1 MMRLEGKKAL
11 VTGAGSY
18 GIGRSIALAFAR
30 EGADVAI
37 HFHSRP
43 EVAASVVA
51 DIEALG
57 RQSFA
62 LQADLD
68 EAETSRQVVRDATE
82 RLGGLDIIVTAAA
95 VIYRR
100 PILEIADAEWD
111 HLMALNL
118 RGTFACATEAA
129 RIMRTRDTKGRIIL
143 IGSIVQQLAL
153 AGQIAYGVTKA
164 GVAQLARGMAYE
176 LAGDGITVN
185 VIAPGA
191 TLTDF
196 NRAHLSDPK
205 VRQQRIDAIPMG
217 RLGEP
222 DDMAEAAVYL
232 ASPGAAYT
240 TGITIFVD
248 GGIMLP

>member
-1 MMRLEGKKAL
+1 MRDLRGLPIAAYL
-11 VTGAGSY
+11 GMLT
-18 GIGRSIALAFAR
+18 ALAL
-30 EGADVAI
+30 GAAFVAMLAIVIFLPPRPPDVMRTDI
-37 HFHSRP
+37 
-43 EVAASVVA
+43 VA
-51 DIEALG
+51 DN
-57 RQSFA
+57 F
-62 LQADLD
+62 QA
-68 EAETSRQVVRDATE
+68 
-82 RLGGLDIIVTAAA
+82 G
-95 VIYRR
+95 Y
-100 PILEIADAEWD
+100 D
-111 HLMALNL
+111 HMMALNL

-129 RIMRTRDTKGRIIL
+129 RIMRAASTKGRIIL

-153 AGQIAYGVTKA
+153 AGQIAYGTTKA

-205 VRQQRIDAIPMG
+205 VRAGREAAIPMG
-217 RLGEP
+217 RLGDPE
-222 DDMAEAAVYL
+222 DMVEAALYL

>member
-1 MMRLEGKKAL
+1 MRLDRKTAL
-11 VTGAGSY
+11 ITGSGSY
-18 GIGRSIALAFAR
+18 GIGRAIALGFAR

-37 HFHSRP
+37 HYHSRP
-43 EVAASVVA
+43 DIAASVVA

-57 RQSFA
+57 RRSFA
-62 LQADLD
+62 LQADLSAG
-68 EAETSRQVVRDATE
+68 EACRQLVRDARE

-95 VIYRR
+95 AIYRKS
-100 PILEIADAEWD
+100 ILEITDAEWD
-111 HLMALNL
+111 HMMALNL
-118 RGTFACATEAA
+118 RGSFACATEAA
-129 RIMRTRDTKGRIIL
+129 RIMQAQGTQGRIIL

-153 AGQIAYGVTKA
+153 AGQIAYGTTKA

-176 LAGDGITVN
+176 LAADGITVN

-205 VRQQRIDAIPMG
+205 VRASREAAIPMG
-217 RLGEP
+217 RLGDPE
-222 DDMAEAAVYL
+222 DMVEAALYL

>member
-1 MMRLEGKKAL
+1 MRLDGKKAL
-11 VTGAGSY
+11 ITGAGSY
-18 GIGRSIALAFAR
+18 GIGRAIALAFAR
-30 EGADVAI
+30 EGAEVAI
-37 HFHSRP
+37 HYHSRP
-43 EVAASVVA
+43 EVAAAVVA
-51 DIEALG
+51 DLQALG
-57 RQSFA
+57 RRSLA
-62 LQADLD
+62 LQADLS
-68 EAETSRQVVRDATE
+68 EAEACRQLVRDGSE
-82 RLGGLDIIVTAAA
+82 RLRGLDIIVTAAA
-95 VIYRR
+95 AIYRK
-100 PILEIADAEWD
+100 PILEITDGEWD
-111 HLMALNL
+111 HMMALNL

-129 RIMRTRDTKGRIIL
+129 RIMRANGTKGRIIV

-153 AGQIAYGVTKA
+153 AGQVAYGTTKG

-176 LAGDGITVN
+176 LAADGITVN

-196 NRAHLSDPK
+196 NRDYLSDPE
-205 VRQQRIDAIPMG
+205 VRRKRIEAIPMG

-248 GGIMLP
+248 GGLMLP

>member
-1 MMRLEGKKAL
+1 MRLDGRKAL
-11 VTGAGSY
+11 ITGAGSY
-18 GIGRSIALAFAR
+18 GIGRAIALGFAR
-30 EGADVAI
+30 EGADVAV
-37 HFHSRP
+37 HYHSRP

-51 DIEALG
+51 GIEALG
-57 RQSFA
+57 RRSFA
-62 LQADLD
+62 LQADLSAG
-68 EAETSRQVVRDATE
+68 EACRQLVRDATE
-82 RLGGLDIIVTAAA
+82 QLGGLDIIVTAAA
-95 VIYRR
+95 AIYRK
-100 PILEIADAEWD
+100 PILEITDAEWD
-111 HLMALNL
+111 HMMALNL

-129 RIMRTRDTKGRIIL
+129 RIMRAQGTRGRIIL

-153 AGQIAYGVTKA
+153 AGQIAYGTTKA

-176 LAGDGITVN
+176 LATDGITVN

-205 VRQQRIDAIPMG
+205 VRASREAAIPMG
-217 RLGEP
+217 RLGDPE
-222 DDMAEAAVYL
+222 DMVEAAIYL

>member
-1 MMRLEGKKAL
+1 MRLNGKKAL
-11 VTGAGSY
+11 ITGAGSY
-18 GIGRSIALAFAR
+18 GIGRAIALAFAR

-37 HFHSRP
+37 HYHSRP

-51 DIEALG
+51 EIEAQG
-57 RQSFA
+57 RRACS
-62 LQADLD
+62 LQADLG
-68 EAETSRQVVRDATE
+68 EAETCRQVVRDATD
-82 RLGGLDIIVTAAA
+82 RLGGLDIVLTAAA

-100 PILEIADAEWD
+100 PILEITDAEWD
-111 HLMALNL
+111 HMMALNL

-129 RIMRTRDTKGRIIL
+129 RIMRERGTKGRIIV

-153 AGQIAYGVTKA
+153 AGQIAYGTTKA

-176 LAGDGITVN
+176 LARDGITVN

-196 NRAHLSDPK
+196 NREHLSDPK
-205 VRQQRIDAIPMG
+205 VRASREAAIPMG
-217 RLGEP
+217 RIGDPE
-222 DDMAEAAVYL
+222 DMVEAAIYL

>member
-1 MMRLEGKKAL
+1 MRLDGKKAL
-11 VTGAGSY
+11 ITGAGSY
-18 GIGRSIALAFAR
+18 GIGRAIALAFAR

-37 HFHSRP
+37 HYHSRP
-43 EVAASVVA
+43 EVAASVVGEIA
-51 DIEALG
+51 ALG
-57 RQSFA
+57 RTAFSI
-62 LQADLD
+62 QADLG
-68 EAETSRQVVRDATE
+68 EAETCRQVVRDAAE
-82 RLGGLDIIVTAAA
+82 RLGGLDIVLTAAA

-100 PILEIADAEWD
+100 PILEITDAEWD
-111 HLMALNL
+111 HMMALNL

-129 RIMRTRDTKGRIIL
+129 RIMRQRGTKGRIIL

-153 AGQIAYGVTKA
+153 AGQIAYGTTKA

-196 NRAHLSDPK
+196 NREHLSDPK
-205 VRQQRIDAIPMG
+205 VRASREAAIPMG
-217 RLGEP
+217 RLGDPE
-222 DDMAEAAVYL
+222 DMVEAAIYL

>member
-1 MMRLEGKKAL
+1 MRLDGKRAL
-11 VTGAGSY
+11 ITGAGSY
-18 GIGRSIALAFAR
+18 GIGRAIALGFAR
-30 EGADVAI
+30 EGADVAV
-37 HFHSRP
+37 HYHSRP
-43 EVAASVVA
+43 DVAASVVA

-62 LQADLD
+62 LQADLG
-68 EAETSRQVVRDATE
+68 EAEACRRLVRDAGE

-95 VIYRR
+95 AIYRK
-100 PILEIADAEWD
+100 PTVEITDAEWD
-111 HLMALNL
+111 HMMALNL
-118 RGTFACATEAA
+118 RGTFACATEAS
-129 RIMRTRDTKGRIIL
+129 RLMRAHGTKGRIIL

-153 AGQIAYGVTKA
+153 GGQVAYGVTKA

-176 LAGDGITVN
+176 LAPDGITVN

-196 NRAHLSDPK
+196 NREHLSDPE
-205 VRQQRIDAIPMG
+205 VRQSRIAAIPMG
-217 RLGEP
+217 RLGDPE
-222 DDMAEAAVYL
+222 DMVEAALYL

>member
-1 MMRLEGKKAL
+1 MRLRGKKAL
-11 VTGAGSY
+11 ITGAGSY
-18 GIGRSIALAFAR
+18 GIGRAIALGFAR

-37 HFHSRP
+37 HYHSRP
-43 EVAASVVA
+43 EVAAAVVA

-57 RQSFA
+57 RRAFS
-62 LQADLD
+62 LQADLG
-68 EAETSRQVVRDATE
+68 EAETCRETVRAATE
-82 RLGGLDIIVTAAA
+82 RLGGLDIVVTAAA
-95 VIYRR
+95 AIYRK
-100 PILEIADAEWD
+100 PTLEITDAEWD
-111 HLMALNL
+111 HMMALNL

-129 RIMRTRDTKGRIIL
+129 RIMRAARTKGRIIL

-153 AGQIAYGVTKA
+153 AGQIAYGTTKA

-176 LAGDGITVN
+176 LAADGITVN

-196 NRAHLSDPK
+196 NREHLSDPK
-205 VRQQRIDAIPMG
+205 VRAGREAAIPMG
-217 RLGEP
+217 RLGDPE
-222 DDMAEAAVYL
+222 DMVEAALYL

>member
-1 MMRLEGKKAL
+1 MRLDGKNAL
-11 VTGAGSY
+11 ITGAGSY
-18 GIGRSIALAFAR
+18 GIGRAIALAFAR

-37 HFHSRP
+37 HYHSRP

-57 RQSFA
+57 RRSYA
-62 LQADLD
+62 LRADLS
-68 EAETSRQVVRDATE
+68 EAEVCRQLVRDASK

-95 VIYRR
+95 AIYRK
-100 PILEIADAEWD
+100 PILEITDAEWD
-111 HLMALNL
+111 HMMALNL

-129 RIMRTRDTKGRIIL
+129 RLMRANGTKGRIIV

-153 AGQIAYGVTKA
+153 AGQVAYGTTKG
-164 GVAQLARGMAYE
+164 GVAQLARGMALE

-196 NRAHLSDPK
+196 NRDHLSDPQ
-205 VRQQRIDAIPMG
+205 VRQKRIAAIPIG

-222 DDMAEAAVYL
+222 EDMAEAAVYL
-232 ASPGAAYT
+232 ASSGAAYA

>member
-1 MMRLEGKKAL
+1 MRLEGRKAL
-11 VTGAGSY
+11 ITGAGSY
-18 GIGRSIALAFAR
+18 GIGRAIALGFAR

-37 HFHSRP
+37 HYHSRP

-57 RQSFA
+57 RASFS
-62 LQADLD
+62 LQADL
-68 EAETSRQVVRDATE
+68 AAAKTCRQLVRDAAD
-82 RLGGLDIIVTAAA
+82 RLAGLDIIVTAAA
-95 VIYRR
+95 AIYRR
-100 PILEIADAEWD
+100 SILEITDAEWD
-111 HLMALNL
+111 HMMTLNL

-129 RIMRTRDTKGRIIL
+129 RIMRSRATEGRIIL
-143 IGSIVQQLAL
+143 IGSIVQQMAL
-153 AGQIAYGVTKA
+153 AGQIAYGTTKA

-176 LAGDGITVN
+176 LAADGITVN

-196 NRAHLSDPK
+196 NREHLSDPK
-205 VRQQRIDAIPMG
+205 VRARREAAIPMG
-217 RLGEP
+217 RLGDPE
-222 DDMAEAAVYL
+222 DMVEAAIYL
-232 ASPGAAYT
+232 ASPGGAYT

>member
-1 MMRLEGKKAL
+1 MRLDGKKAL
-11 VTGAGSY
+11 ITGAGSY
-18 GIGRSIALAFAR
+18 GIGRAIALAFAR

-37 HFHSRP
+37 HYHSRP
-43 EVAASVVA
+43 EVAAAVVA
-51 DIEALG
+51 DIQALG
-57 RQSFA
+57 RTAFST
-62 LQADLD
+62 QADLG
-68 EAETSRQVVRDATE
+68 EAETCRQVVRDATV
-82 RLGGLDIIVTAAA
+82 RVGGLDIILTAAA

-100 PILEIADAEWD
+100 SILEITDAEWD
-111 HLMALNL
+111 HMMALNL

-129 RIMRTRDTKGRIIL
+129 RIMRERGTKGRIIV

-153 AGQIAYGVTKA
+153 AGQIAYGTTKA

-176 LAGDGITVN
+176 LAPDGITVN

-196 NRAHLSDPK
+196 NREHLSDPK
-205 VRQQRIDAIPMG
+205 VRASREAAIPMG
-217 RLGEP
+217 RLGDPE
-222 DDMAEAAVYL
+222 DMVEAAVYL

>member
-1 MMRLEGKKAL
+1 MRLDGRKAL
-11 VTGAGSY
+11 ITGAGSY
-18 GIGRSIALAFAR
+18 GIGRAIGLGFAR

-37 HFHSRP
+37 HYHSRP

-57 RQSFA
+57 RRSCA
-62 LQADLD
+62 LQADLSAG
-68 EAETSRQVVRDATE
+68 EACRRLVRDATE
-82 RLGGLDIIVTAAA
+82 RLRGLDIIVTAAA
-95 VIYRR
+95 AIYRK
-100 PILEIADAEWD
+100 PILEITDAEWD
-111 HLMALNL
+111 HMMALNL

-129 RIMRTRDTKGRIIL
+129 RIMRAQGAQGRIIL

-153 AGQIAYGVTKA
+153 AGQVAYGTTKA

-196 NRAHLSDPK
+196 NREHLSDPK
-205 VRQQRIDAIPMG
+205 VRASREAAIPMG
-217 RLGEP
+217 RIGDPE
-222 DDMAEAAVYL
+222 DMVEAAIYL

>member
-1 MMRLEGKKAL
+1 MRLDGKKAL
-11 VTGAGSY
+11 ITGAGSY
-18 GIGRSIALAFAR
+18 GIGRAIALTFAR

-37 HFHSRP
+37 HYHSRA
-43 EVAASVVA
+43 EVAATVVG
-51 DIEALG
+51 DIQALG
-57 RQSFA
+57 RRSFA
-62 LQADLD
+62 LQADLG
-68 EAETSRQVVRDATE
+68 EAEVGRQLVRDAHE

-95 VIYRR
+95 AIYRK
-100 PILEIADAEWD
+100 PILEITDAEWD
-111 HLMALNL
+111 HMMALNL

-129 RIMRTRDTKGRIIL
+129 RLMRADGTKGRIIV

-153 AGQIAYGVTKA
+153 AGQVAYGTTKG

-176 LAGDGITVN
+176 LAADGITVN

-196 NRAHLSDPK
+196 NRDHLSDPE
-205 VRQQRIDAIPMG
+205 VRQKRIEAIPMG

-248 GGIMLP
+248 GGLMLP

>member
-1 MMRLEGKKAL
+1 MRLDGNKAL
-11 VTGAGSY
+11 ITGAGSY
-18 GIGRSIALAFAR
+18 GIGRAIALGFAR

-37 HFHSRP
+37 HYHSRP

-57 RQSFA
+57 RRAFA
-62 LQADLD
+62 LQADLA
-68 EAETSRQVVRDATE
+68 EAEACRQLVREATDT
-82 RLGGLDIIVTAAA
+82 LGGLDIVVTAAA
-95 VIYRR
+95 AIYRK

-111 HLMALNL
+111 HMMALNL

-129 RIMRTRDTKGRIIL
+129 RIMRARGTRGRIIL
-143 IGSIVQQLAL
+143 IGSIVQRLAL
-153 AGQIAYGVTKA
+153 AGQIAYGTTKA

-176 LAGDGITVN
+176 LAADGITVN

-196 NRAHLSDPK
+196 NREHLSDPK
-205 VRQQRIDAIPMG
+205 VRASREAAIPMG
-217 RLGEP
+217 RLGDPE
-222 DDMAEAAVYL
+222 DMVEAAIYL
-232 ASPGAAYT
+232 ASSGAAYT

>member
-1 MMRLEGKKAL
+1 MRLEGRKAL
-11 VTGAGSY
+11 ITGAGSY
-18 GIGRSIALAFAR
+18 GIGRAVALGFAR

-37 HFHSRP
+37 HYHSRP

-51 DIEALG
+51 ETEALG
-57 RQSFA
+57 RRAFA
-62 LQADLD
+62 LQADLG
-68 EAETSRQVVRDATE
+68 EAEVCRQLVRDATD
-82 RLGGLDIIVTAAA
+82 RLGGLDIVVTAAA
-95 VIYRR
+95 AIYRK
-100 PILEIADAEWD
+100 PILEITDAEWD
-111 HLMALNL
+111 HMMALNL

-129 RIMRTRDTKGRIIL
+129 RIMRARATSGRIIL

-153 AGQIAYGVTKA
+153 AGQVAYGVTKA

-176 LAGDGITVN
+176 LASDGITVN

-196 NRAHLSDPK
+196 NREHLSDPT
-205 VRQQRIDAIPMG
+205 VRASREAAIPMG
-217 RLGEP
+217 RLGDPE
-222 DDMAEAAVYL
+222 DMVEAAVYL

>member
-1 MMRLEGKKAL
+1 MRLDGKKAL
-11 VTGAGSY
+11 ITGAGSY
-18 GIGRSIALAFAR
+18 GIGRAIALAFAR

-37 HFHSRP
+37 HYHSRP
-43 EVAASVVA
+43 DVAASVVA
-51 DIEALG
+51 DIEALE
-57 RQSFA
+57 RRAFA
-62 LQADLD
+62 LQADLRAA
-68 EAETSRQVVRDATE
+68 EACRQLVRDAGE

-95 VIYRR
+95 AIYRK
-100 PILEIADAEWD
+100 PILEITDAEWD
-111 HLMALNL
+111 HMMALNL

-129 RIMRTRDTKGRIIL
+129 RLMRANGTKGRIIV

-153 AGQIAYGVTKA
+153 AGQVAYGTTKG

-196 NRAHLSDPK
+196 NRDHLADPK
-205 VRQQRIDAIPMG
+205 VRASREAAIPMG

-222 DDMAEAAVYL
+222 EDMAEAAVYL